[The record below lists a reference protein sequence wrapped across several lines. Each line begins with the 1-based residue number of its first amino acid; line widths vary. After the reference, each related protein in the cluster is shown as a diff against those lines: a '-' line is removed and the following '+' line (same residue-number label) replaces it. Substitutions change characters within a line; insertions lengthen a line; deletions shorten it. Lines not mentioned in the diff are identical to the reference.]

1 MTKKY
6 PIFVMK
12 FNLMYFIMKF
22 NATIEISGV
31 KSKKA
36 ALNVLEVML
45 NDYEDMNPDAKEVVI
60 TLKDKCNG

>member
-1 MTKKY
+1 
-6 PIFVMK
+6 
-12 FNLMYFIMKF
+12 MKF
-22 NATIEISGV
+22 NAVIEISGV

-60 TLKDKCNG
+60 TLKEKCNG